1 MSEEEEDYGEDYDEG
16 GVPETPVEV
25 PTETG
30 RRLMQQLNPMQQR
43 AAEQKRKEEA
53 GGGHVVGRI
62 YCATRVS

>member
-43 AAEQKRKEEA
+43 AAEQKRKEEV
-53 GGGHVVGRI
+53 GGG
-62 YCATRVS
+62 